1 MSEKVLSAGDEVDSY
16 CMSCKL
22 ILAHKIVAL
31 VDGKPEKV
39 VCKTC
44 NRKHKYRPNLPKS
57 RQKKA
62 SSGTKKKRTTRRRKD
77 PAVIWEEAFAE
88 RDASQAKEYAMTG
101 SFEQDDVID
110 HKSFG
115 VGLVTEVRA
124 EGKMEVM
131 FKEGTKLLVH
141 DREED

>member
-1 MSEKVLSAGDEVDSY
+1 
-16 CMSCKL
+16 
-22 ILAHKIVAL
+22 

-39 VCKTC
+39 ICKTC

-57 RQKKA
+57 RQK
-62 SSGTKKKRTTRRRKD
+62 SSSADKTKKKRTTRARKRKD

-88 RDASQAKEYAMTG
+88 RDASDAKGYAMTE

-110 HKSFG
+110 HKTFG

-131 FKEGTKLLVH
+131 FKDGTKLLVH
-141 DREED
+141 DREDEDE